1 MKTDNEEKTMQAMV
15 INGFGDTEVFEHS
28 TLEMPKIMRGHLLIK
43 VVASSVNPVDCKIR
57 QGKLAAIAP
66 DFPAV
71 LHGDVSG
78 IVEAV
83 AADVKGFQ
91 SGDTVY
97 ACAGGVKG
105 HGGALSEYML
115 ADAKLVARKPQN
127 VSLQEAAALPLVS
140 ITAWEALIERA
151 NIQPGQQVLIHGAA
165 GGVSHI
171 AIQLAKWAGATVY
184 ATCSNAQK
192 AEIAKRLGADKCIF
206 YKEMSV
212 QDYVEEFTDNHGFDV
227 IFDTVGGDNIGQSF
241 QAAALNGVVV
251 SVSSRSQQD
260 LSAMHAKGLTLH
272 VVFML
277 IPLLHN
283 LGRDHHGN
291 ILRRIASLVDE
302 NKLKP
307 LIDEHKFTVA
317 DIAAAHKYLESGAA
331 IGKIVVTR

>member
-1 MKTDNEEKTMQAMV
+1 MQAMI
-15 INGFGDTEVFEHS
+15 INRFGAPNVFES
-28 TLEMPKIMRGHLLIK
+28 RDLAMPPIKPGYLLIK
-43 VVASSVNPVDCKIR
+43 VAASSVNPVDCKIR
-57 QGKLAAIAP
+57 QGKLAAIAA

-71 LHGDVSG
+71 LHGDVAG
-78 IVEAV
+78 TVEAV
-83 AADVKGFQ
+83 GEGVDGFQ
-91 SGDTVY
+91 IGDAVY

-115 ADAKLVARKPQN
+115 ADARLAAHKPRN
-127 VSLQEAAALPLVS
+127 MDLQEAAALPLVS

-151 NIQPGQQVLIHGAA
+151 KLQPGQQVLVHGAT
-165 GGVSHI
+165 GGVSHV

-184 ATCSNAQK
+184 AACSSSQK
-192 AEIAKRLGADKCIF
+192 ADIAKRLGADECIF
-206 YKEMSV
+206 YKEMGVS
-212 QDYVEEFTDNHGFDV
+212 DYVEEFTQNRGFDV
-227 IFDTVGGDNIGQSF
+227 IFDTVGGDNISRCF

-260 LSAMHAKGLTLH
+260 LSPMHAKGLTLH

-283 LGRDHHGN
+283 LGRERHGG
-291 ILRRIASLVDE
+291 ILRQIAALVEE

-307 LIDEHKFTVA
+307 LIDEHKFSVT
-317 DIAAAHKYLESGAA
+317 DISTAHKYLESGAA